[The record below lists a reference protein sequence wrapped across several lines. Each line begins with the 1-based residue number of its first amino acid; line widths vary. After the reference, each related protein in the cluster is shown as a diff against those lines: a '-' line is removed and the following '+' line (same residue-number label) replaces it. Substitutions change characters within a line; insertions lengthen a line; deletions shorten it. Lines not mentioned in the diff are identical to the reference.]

1 MGGLIVFGLIVLN
14 IIAVWKIYEKAGIKG
29 WRMFVPILGL
39 FDFLKIIKRP
49 WWWSLFLFIPFVN
62 LLIIWLFAY
71 DLAKVFGKGFGYS
84 ILILVG
90 IGVPTLGLSENMQY
104 LGENNTNIKLDINH
118 ETQPQKVEP
127 SAKPSSSGD
136 TKPKQKLSLF
146 GKIQATGVLEKNNF
160 VGTSTEKQILGA
172 ICFVAVLVLTVV
184 QIKRLSSLD
193 LDDLISTS
201 ENYFINKNYAL
212 AKKGLNKANL
222 LVTEGIFD
230 DHISKGLLLKTKIAL
245 IEKNLIEAENVLTEL
260 RKNNPN
266 DLPKEFFYKV
276 YLSHLE
282 LSELYFLNKE
292 FEKSKSINTT
302 LFLYTRSVLPIE
314 SLSFD
319 PRFKTKYKEDLKY
332 ISDFAYK
339 ILNVYSI
346 PESVYRSQFRNER
359 SLVAYQ
365 NYRERILNNA
375 DKTPDSEILT
385 AISYLPT
392 ATIVN
397 PNQLIPLL
405 NGLNRNYQDNLR
417 ASRIKKA
424 IEFKIYPKME
434 NDIITYTSGDLIF
447 LPQETSRLK
456 PKDIEACYNK
466 YLTVSDSE
474 SKLWENLFLPVTNS
488 DRLAECKQNL
498 YQLPY
503 LYKEGDLFKEF
514 KPKSIQSRSL

>member
-1 MGGLIVFGLIVLN
+1 M
-14 IIAVWKIYEKAGIKG
+14 
-29 WRMFVPILGL
+29 
-39 FDFLKIIKRP
+39 
-49 WWWSLFLFIPFVN
+49 
-62 LLIIWLFAY
+62 FAY

-84 ILILVG
+84 CLILLG
-90 IGVPTLGLSENMQY
+90 IGIPILGLSENLQY
-104 LGENNTNIKLDINH
+104 VGENNTNMTPSSNH
-118 ETQPQKVEP
+118 ESQPQKEKP
-127 SAKPSSSGD
+127 SAKPSSGGE
-136 TKPKQKLSLF
+136 TKPKQKLSIF

-172 ICFVAVLVLTVV
+172 ICFVAVLILTVV

-201 ENYFINKNYAL
+201 ENYFINKNYAS

-222 LVTEGIFD
+222 LVTDGIFD
-230 DHISKGLLLKTKIAL
+230 DHVSKGLLLKTKIAL
-245 IEKNLIEAENVLTEL
+245 IEKNWIEAENALTEL
-260 RKNNPN
+260 RKNSPN

-282 LSELYFLNKE
+282 LSESYFLNKDY
-292 FEKSKSINTT
+292 EKSKSINTT
-302 LFLYTRSVLPIE
+302 LFQYSRSVLPIE
-314 SLSFD
+314 TLSFD

-346 PESVYRSQFRNER
+346 PESVYRSQFRNEK

-365 NYRERILNNA
+365 NYREQVLNNA

-385 AISYLPT
+385 AISYLPI

-397 PNQLIPLL
+397 PNQMIPLL

-417 ASRIKKA
+417 ASRIRKA
-424 IEFKIYPKME
+424 IDFKIYPKME
-434 NDIITYTSGDLIF
+434 NDTISYTSGDLIF
-447 LPQETSRLK
+447 FPQELSRLK
-456 PKDIEACYNK
+456 PKVIEACYNE

-474 SKLWENLFLPVTNS
+474 SKLWQNLYLPVTNS
-488 DRLAECKQNL
+488 DRLADCKQNL
-498 YQLPY
+498 YQLHY